1 MLGRRTAGALALMCM
16 AMTHIAGA
24 SRWAGVPMAPA
35 DPILGVAVAF
45 NADPAKEKVNL
56 GIGAYRDSD
65 GKPLVLRCVREAEK
79 SIANDNS
86 LNKEYLPVQVSAP
99 ALMACG

>member
-45 NADPAKEKVNL
+45 NA
-56 GIGAYRDSD
+56 YRDSD